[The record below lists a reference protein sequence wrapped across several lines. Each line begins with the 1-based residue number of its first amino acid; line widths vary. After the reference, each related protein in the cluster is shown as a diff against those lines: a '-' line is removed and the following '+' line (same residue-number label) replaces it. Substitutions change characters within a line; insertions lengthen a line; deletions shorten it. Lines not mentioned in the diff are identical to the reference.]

1 MSGLDDRLGQAVRG
15 AARVP
20 ERDPDAVAAAV
31 TVKRGRRR
39 ARRHAATGL
48 AVAAVVVAALTATGV
63 VVSDRD
69 ANDLQV
75 ATNETG
81 PTTTTAPPPVTTTVP
96 PEVVEVAQE
105 QVVAAAPT
113 GYAVEPGDVTV
124 VAPDEAVATV
134 TDATGTSYQ
143 GVRFTETEPGKWTM
157 AASSTCRLPG
167 ADPALCATVAP
178 DVLFT
183 PGKIR
188 LDRKAYSGV
197 QLPVTP
203 MTVDPDRYVR
213 GPLLAAWRLEFAAAY
228 ERRGPAGWD
237 YPPSHVI
244 GFTPESTAGATRAD
258 LEGEILS
265 FAEGGEVL
273 WAVTHD
279 RFVDADRVEYRL
291 KRIDTAT
298 GNLNTMPLTPGA
310 VPAGP
315 VVATTGG
322 VWVPLRDGV
331 IGFPHSGTVPTRI
344 DLPEQDTRAVA
355 IIDGQVYVTS
365 GSTIRRIHTEGRT
378 TTLALETGSTEPLT
392 GLVATDTSVWALAG
406 TSDLLRLNRDLT
418 VVEARAG
425 LPPGMRAATL
435 HADTSQVWAT
445 GVADLAPTNDGTTQ
459 SVAEE
464 PVAVLIDDSGIAA
477 TLVLAGAV
485 DSDLT
490 VSPNGIV
497 IASGGTAYRVTLPE

>member
-1 MSGLDDRLGQAVRG
+1 MPGLDDRLEQAVRG
-15 AARVP
+15 AALLP
-20 ERDPDAVAAAV
+20 DGDPDAVTTAIA
-31 TVKRGRRR
+31 VKRRRRR
-39 ARRHAATGL
+39 ARRRAATGL
-48 AVAAVVVAALTATGV
+48 AVAMVVVAALTTTIV

-69 ANDLQV
+69 ANDVQV
-75 ATNETG
+75 ATNETT
-81 PTTTTAPPPVTTTVP
+81 PPTTTAPPPTTTTVP
-96 PEVVEVAQE
+96 PEVVEDAQE

-134 TDATGTSYQ
+134 TDAAGISYV
-143 GVRFTETEPGKWTM
+143 GVRFAQDGTGWTM
-157 AASSTCRLPG
+157 VPASACRLPA
-167 ADPALCATVAP
+167 ADPAICATVEP

-183 PGKIR
+183 PGTVR
-188 LDRKAYSGV
+188 LDREAYNGV
-197 QLPVTP
+197 DLPTTRL
-203 MTVDPDRYVR
+203 TVDPDRYVR
-213 GPLLAAWRLEFAAAY
+213 GPLLATWRLEFAAAY

-244 GFTPESTAGATRAD
+244 GFTPQSTAGVTRAD

-273 WAVTHD
+273 WAVTHE

-298 GNLNTMPLTPGA
+298 GKLNTMPLPPDA

-315 VVATTGG
+315 VVASAGG
-322 VWVPLRDGV
+322 AWVPLRDGV

-344 DLPEQDTRAVA
+344 NLPEQDTRDVA
-355 IIDGQVYVTS
+355 IIDGRVYATS
-365 GSTIRRIHTEGRT
+365 GSAIRRIDAGART
-378 TTLALETGSTEPLT
+378 AEVVLETGGIEPLT

-406 TSDLLRLNRDLT
+406 TDLLGLDRDLSVIET
-418 VVEARAG
+418 RGG
-425 LPPGMRAATL
+425 LPPGLRAATL

-445 GVADLAPTNDGTTQ
+445 GVADLAPTNDGTTR

-485 DSDLT
+485 DSELT

-497 IASGGTAYRVTLPE
+497 ITSGGTAYRVTLPE